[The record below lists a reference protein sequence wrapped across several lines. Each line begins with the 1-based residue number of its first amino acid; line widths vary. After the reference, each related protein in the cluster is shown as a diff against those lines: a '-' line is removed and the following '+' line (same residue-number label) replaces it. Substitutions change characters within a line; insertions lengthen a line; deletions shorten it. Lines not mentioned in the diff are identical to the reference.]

1 VKRGLG
7 EIVRGPGKFE
17 KSQEK
22 PALEN
27 FPAKK
32 GVPGWAAVPGNTHP
46 LLTKTALLHDTH
58 VYKAAVT
65 DCQP

>member
-17 KSQEK
+17 NFRKIL
-22 PALEN
+22 ARHF